1 MLTAT
6 EIAHFRTHGYVAMP
20 RFLDPDELA
29 ALRVELGRLRSAG
42 KLRNVSTD
50 ADGATHSQTR
60 FNLQICPIGPLSPV
74 IEALRFAPQVV
85 ATVGALVGHPVRFVL
100 DQIFLKPANEGAGTA
115 WHQDAAYW
123 PIVTERERGLGMW
136 LALDDATVA
145 NGTMHVVP
153 GSHRALRPHYRDPN
167 SDHHIRA
174 DEPEGAVPVELPAGG
189 ALFFNYGVLHCT
201 RDNRTARDRAGLALH
216 FIADAIR
223 PPEFAVGEPLISDA
237 HGGATRPE
245 AWRDAIA
252 RPRAVLA

>member
-1 MLTAT
+1 MLTAAQ
-6 EIAHFRTHGYVAMP
+6 IAHFRTHGYVALP
-20 RFLDPDELA
+20 RFLAAEELE
-29 ALRVELGRLRSAG
+29 ALRGELGLLRAAG
-42 KLRNVSTD
+42 KLRNVTTD

-60 FNLQICPIGPLSPV
+60 FNLQICPIGPQSPL

-85 ATVGALVGHPVRFVL
+85 SAVGALVGHPVRFVL

-123 PIVTERERGLGMW
+123 PVVTERERGLGMW

-153 GSHRALRPHYRDPN
+153 GSHRELRPHYRDPD

-223 PPEFAVGEPLISDA
+223 PAEFAVGQPLISDA
-237 HGGATRPE
+237 DGAATQPGVWAE
-245 AWRDAIA
+245 AIA
-252 RPRAVLA
+252 QPRAVVA

>member
-1 MLTAT
+1 MLTAADL
-6 EIAHFRTHGYVAMP
+6 AHFRTHGFVALP
-20 RFLDPDELA
+20 RFLAPDELA
-29 ALRVELGRLRSAG
+29 ALRGELARLRAEG
-42 KLRNVSTD
+42 KLRNVSTE
-50 ADGATHSQTR
+50 ADGATRSQSR
-60 FNLQICPIGPLSPV
+60 FNLQICPIGPQSPL

-85 ATVGALVGHPVRFVL
+85 DAVGGLVGNPVRFVL

-123 PIVTERERGLGMW
+123 PVVTERQRGLGMW

-153 GSHRALRPHYRDPN
+153 GSHRELRPHYRDPN

-223 PPEFAVGEPLISDA
+223 PAEFVPDQPLISDA
-237 HGGATRPE
+237 TGTNAKPD
-245 AWRDAIA
+245 AWSVAVA
-252 RPRAVLA
+252 SSRALVG